1 MQDEVEDRAINLL
14 VRTSELSLRTIV
26 NAGKKYLEH
35 REHVK
40 TRKAT
45 EKAGKAEKR
54 ILPRRGKQSV
64 SELIGQGQGIE
75 NIDVSKT
82 DIKGFEVYA
91 RKYGIDY
98 AVRKDISENP
108 PKYLVFFKAKE
119 ASAMTAAFNEYTAK
133 VMKKQKRP
141 SVRENLKRMMEK
153 VAETPKKIR
162 EKVKERG
169 ER

>member
-1 MQDEVEDRAINLL
+1 MQDEIEDRAINLL

-35 REHVK
+35 RDKVK
-40 TRKAT
+40 TRKAS
-45 EKAGKAEKR
+45 EKAEKR

-133 VMKKQKRP
+133 VMKKERP
-141 SVRENLKRMMEK
+141 SVRENLRKMMEK

-162 EKVKERG
+162 EKIQERG